1 MCAHFCRVFG
11 TVERALCHLNLFSSD
26 WAFVSPVSTGV
37 ITDHTDAAREFTV
50 ESSDIAHRDGLQ
62 IQGVQHRLLE
72 SAGGWKCSLHAP
84 GLFMELSE
92 TDPVQYRVT

>member
-1 MCAHFCRVFG
+1 M
-11 TVERALCHLNLFSSD
+11 
-26 WAFVSPVSTGV
+26 

-62 IQGVQHRLLE
+62 TQGVQHKLLE
-72 SAGGWKCSLHAP
+72 SPGGWKGSLHAL

-92 TDPVQYRVT
+92 ADPVQYRVT